1 MSSRTN
7 LEDMLHS
14 DTNEHSATKPER
26 IYRILPRSQA
36 LIYEVQIKEVFENTP
51 KSPHV
56 ERVNCCFRILKDL
69 IPQSGIFSEV
79 FNVIMHELERSVFSY
94 HITSSTEEPF
104 IENIPYF
111 SLMNR
116 LDDARAIEN
125 SKTHALVEDLQQ
137 KLKFRDHDLT
147 ILYKKNIFLKQ
158 EICEWERREKA
169 LKEELAK
176 LKTNIQQHEKEKS
189 EIHLVTTRENETLQ
203 KTIEELRS
211 SLSQSND
218 VIEKLAIFKATY
230 SGSTESNKI
239 EDEKS
244 NTKHTLVMNSRE
256 MLSYDSYQAK
266 KLQRQFAEVLDLQL
280 DDYDSTLAQI
290 HKKREIILS
299 GSGDLRAES
308 LDQESFENELENLS
322 NGFISRIQSLLDE
335 LKLLDTHTKG
345 LELVKSKLDSDK
357 KDALLDRMGDIS
369 LRKYSGV
376 MQYSTDGGQTF
387 QTYSK
392 INYCKKC
399 GAKSVICPHR
409 GVDSEIIALSEGC
422 THLRFIH
429 PPLNLK
435 ASFNIEDECTK
446 KVAGRTCFE
455 ESERIYETE
464 NKNVSKV
471 FMRIWGDYYQER
483 NGFKPQLNR
492 TYTLQKLQSF
502 IQEVYD
508 IRWKL
513 EEKYNESGI
522 PDELGLPRFI
532 ANVVWKYCYMAKLL
546 IYSKPEP
553 MDMARYRHIV
563 RIIYPD
569 QPFYRCFQQLDY
581 QNNGYLSY
589 DDFDEALSQILPTV
603 PIRERS
609 VRYKLAELDG
619 KKDAVELERLAHIA
633 AYIMMY
639 TCYKSEWANQSLISH
654 DFIERVGSRDSKTGE
669 YDLCFGY

>member
-116 LDDARAIEN
+116 LDDARQVSQYLIKILLLSRAIEN

-376 MQYSTDGGQTF
+376 
-387 QTYSK
+387 
-392 INYCKKC
+392 
-399 GAKSVICPHR
+399 SVICPHR

-502 IQEVYD
+502 IQEV
-508 IRWKL
+508 
-513 EEKYNESGI
+513 
-522 PDELGLPRFI
+522 
-532 ANVVWKYCYMAKLL
+532 
-546 IYSKPEP
+546 KPEP

>member
-94 HITSSTEEPF
+94 HITS
-104 IENIPYF
+104 
-111 SLMNR
+111 
-116 LDDARAIEN
+116 AIEN

-189 EIHLVTTRENETLQ
+189 EIHLITTRENETLQ

-429 PPLNLK
+429 PPTQLK
-435 ASFNIEDECTK
+435 S
-446 KVAGRTCFE
+446 
-455 ESERIYETE
+455 
-464 NKNVSKV
+464 
-471 FMRIWGDYYQER
+471 
-483 NGFKPQLNR
+483 
-492 TYTLQKLQSF
+492 
-502 IQEVYD
+502 
-508 IRWKL
+508 
-513 EEKYNESGI
+513 
-522 PDELGLPRFI
+522 
-532 ANVVWKYCYMAKLL
+532 
-546 IYSKPEP
+546 
-553 MDMARYRHIV
+553 
-563 RIIYPD
+563 
-569 QPFYRCFQQLDY
+569 
-581 QNNGYLSY
+581 
-589 DDFDEALSQILPTV
+589 IL
-603 PIRERS
+603 
-609 VRYKLAELDG
+609 
-619 KKDAVELERLAHIA
+619 
-633 AYIMMY
+633 
-639 TCYKSEWANQSLISH
+639 
-654 DFIERVGSRDSKTGE
+654 
-669 YDLCFGY
+669 

>member
-51 KSPHV
+51 
-56 ERVNCCFRILKDL
+56 N
-69 IPQSGIFSEV
+69 
-79 FNVIMHELERSVFSY
+79 
-94 HITSSTEEPF
+94 
-104 IENIPYF
+104 
-111 SLMNR
+111 LMNR

-189 EIHLVTTRENETLQ
+189 EIHLITTRENETLQ

-471 FMRIWGDYYQER
+471 FMRIWGDYYQKR